1 MPSSPP
7 PRSISSG
14 FPNKSFF
21 RTIAY
26 SVPFGLFALAFFANL
41 PPVGRIVLGVE
52 ALVLSGVMTAIW
64 RWLFADTLDTVEWR
78 GDELLLTYNGE
89 EDRIAVRDIVK
100 VENLRGANPERIKL
114 TLSVPCLFGSEV
126 QFFPTFRAFASKPH
140 PIMEELLAAASGSMT
155 SNGAQ

>member
-1 MPSSPP
+1 MSYES
-7 PRSISSG
+7 RTRRISTA
-14 FPNKSFF
+14 FPNKRLF

-26 SVPFGLFALAFFANL
+26 AVPIGLFALAFLANM
-41 PPVGRIVLGVE
+41 PNGARIFLCVE

-100 VENLRGANPERIKL
+100 VENLRAANPERIKL
-114 TLSVPCLFGSEV
+114 TLSTPCRFGSEV
-126 QFFPTFRAFASKPH
+126 QFFPTYRTFPFKPH
-140 PIMEELLAAASGSMT
+140 PIVDELLAAASGSMT
-155 SNGAQ
+155 SIAAP